1 MLVSVVIP
9 MFNAEA
15 TICET
20 LNSILNQTYTN
31 IEVLIVDD
39 GSTDS
44 SLKLVSEYSDKRV
57 KVFTKVN
64 GGVSSA
70 RNLGIKESRGDYI
83 AFCDS
88 DDVWKIDKLEKQI
101 YYIEKNNDIDFIGCN
116 RNGESI
122 QVLFKKY
129 NKFRKIDFFD
139 MLLKMF
145 PQTSTAVIKKTV
157 FDDVGIYDESQKF
170 AEDGNLWLRICKRK
184 NCYMMPDDLV
194 ITGGG
199 KPNFGFSGLSGNL
212 KAMSDGVI
220 KNINEMYELKYISFI
235 TRNLLIVLEKVKY
248 FRRIVICKIRKG

>member
-9 MFNAEA
+9 MYNAEA
-15 TICET
+15 TICDT

-31 IEVLIVDD
+31 IEIIIVDD
-39 GSTDS
+39 GSLDS
-44 SLKLVSEYSDKRV
+44 SLELVSEYDDKRI
-57 KVFTKVN
+57 KIFSKLN

-70 RNLGIKESRGDYI
+70 RNLGIKESNGDYI

-88 DDVWKIDKLEKQI
+88 DDIWKVDKLEKQM
-101 YYIEKNNDIDFIGCN
+101 YYMKKYNDIDFIGCN

-122 QVLFKKY
+122 RVLFKNY
-129 NKFRKIDFFD
+129 NKFKKIDFYD

-157 FDDVGIYDESQKF
+157 FDDVGLYDEEQKYS
-170 AEDGNLWLRICKRK
+170 EDGNLWLRICKRK

-194 ITGGG
+194 ITGNG

-212 KAMSDGVI
+212 KAMSNGVI
-220 KNINEMYELKYISFI
+220 KNINEMYELRYISFI
-235 TRNLLIVLEKVKY
+235 ARNFLIVLEKVKY
-248 FRRIVICKIRKG
+248 FRRVLVCKKRKI